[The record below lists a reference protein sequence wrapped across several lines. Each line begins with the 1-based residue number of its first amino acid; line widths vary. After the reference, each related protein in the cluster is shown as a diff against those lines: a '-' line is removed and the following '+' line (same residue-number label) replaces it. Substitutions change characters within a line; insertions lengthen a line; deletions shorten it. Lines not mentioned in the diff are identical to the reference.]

1 LRAKTRSSFV
11 QQPQAALDVAP
22 RLARDKTRF
31 RVELGQRRAGPFIN
45 ELVEAKNDDYQTY
58 AAFCSA
64 NYVYQF
70 LKHELGDLLHS
81 L

>member
-1 LRAKTRSSFV
+1 
-11 QQPQAALDVAP
+11 
-22 RLARDKTRF
+22 
-31 RVELGQRRAGPFIN
+31 LGQRHAGPFIN

-58 AAFCSA
+58 AGFCSA